1 MKKAVIVRVSGQAEG
16 ALFTDE
22 TSYKVISTAVGG
34 YIEAVRVQ
42 PNLVMWVNESGLL
55 ENLEPNEVGCLA
67 YLVAFGSLRSPIVG
81 DVIFTGAEDEEG
93 NTLGIDA
100 EGLEWL
106 SMLGE
111 IGMMVTEAED
121 FANGA

>member
-1 MKKAVIVRVSGQAEG
+1 MKKAVIVRVSGQAEH
-16 ALFTDE
+16 AVFDDE
-22 TSYKVISTAVGG
+22 TAYKVISGAVGG

-93 NTLGIDA
+93 NSLGVDA
-100 EGLEWL
+100 EGMEWL
-106 SMLGE
+106 LQLGE
-111 IGMMVTEAED
+111 IGMMVAEAED